1 MAQIVDVY
9 GNPIRPQ
16 QLREPQTSRLAGLAK
31 EFAQH
36 PAKGLTPAKLARI
49 LVEAEQGNLQAQAEL
64 FMDMEERDAHLFAE
78 MSKRKRAILGLDW
91 AVEPP
96 RNASAAEKADA
107 DYLHE
112 LLLDLEGLEDL
123 LLDALDGIGH
133 GYSCIELEWAL
144 QGREWMPLAFHHRP
158 QSWFQLNPED
168 QNELRLRDNSP
179 AGEALQPFGWII
191 HRPRARSGYVAR
203 SGLFRV
209 LAWPYLFRHYA
220 TSDLAE
226 MLEIYGLPIRLGKYP
241 PGTADEEK
249 ATLLR
254 AVTGLGHA
262 AAGIIPETMAI
273 DFQQAA
279 QGSSE
284 PFLAMMRQSE
294 DAISKAVLGG
304 TLTSTTSQSG
314 GGAFA
319 LGQVHNEVRHDLLAS
334 DARQLAATLS
344 RDLLWPLLVLN
355 RPGSPDVRR
364 APRLV
369 FDLREQADI
378 TSMAQSIPALV
389 NVGLEIPSAWVYDK
403 LGIPQPAKNE
413 PVLRSAAQPAI
424 LSRRHG
430 QRVAALATI
439 VGSRYGD
446 QQALDRALADLPA
459 KDMQNQ
465 ANDLLAPLLEAVN
478 RGDSET
484 ELLGALAEAFP
495 DMDDSALTDALH
507 RLLFAADTWGRL
519 HGNLDRID

>member
-1 MAQIVDVY
+1 M
-9 GNPIRPQ
+9 
-16 QLREPQTSRLAGLAK
+16 REPQTSRLAGLAK

-91 AVEPP
+91 AVEPRVTP
-96 RNASAAEKADA
+96 RRPRKPMPTTCTSYCSTWKGWRTCCSMRWTASATATA
-107 DYLHE
+107 
-112 LLLDLEGLEDL
+112 
-123 LLDALDGIGH
+123 ALNW
-133 GYSCIELEWAL
+133 S
-144 QGREWMPLAFHHRP
+144 GRYRGASGCRWRSTTDRRAGSSSTPKTRTSL
-158 QSWFQLNPED
+158 
-168 QNELRLRDNSP
+168 LRDNSP

-314 GGAFA
+314 GGA
-319 LGQVHNEVRHDLLAS
+319 LPW
-334 DARQLAATLS
+334 ARCITRFGTTYWHPMPAN
-344 RDLLWPLLVLN
+344 W
-355 RPGSPDVRR
+355 RPRC
-364 APRLV
+364 
-369 FDLREQADI
+369 
-378 TSMAQSIPALV
+378 
-389 NVGLEIPSAWVYDK
+389 
-403 LGIPQPAKNE
+403 
-413 PVLRSAAQPAI
+413 PAI
-424 LSRRHG
+424 CS
-430 QRVAALATI
+430 
-439 VGSRYGD
+439 
-446 QQALDRALADLPA
+446 
-459 KDMQNQ
+459 
-465 ANDLLAPLLEAVN
+465 
-478 RGDSET
+478 
-484 ELLGALAEAFP
+484 
-495 DMDDSALTDALH
+495 
-507 RLLFAADTWGRL
+507 GRSWY
-519 HGNLDRID
+519 